1 MGINPNVYRV
11 ERHPLYM
18 PRSSGALR
26 QLLDTRDV
34 LVCPG
39 IHDSL
44 SARIAEL
51 VGFDALYL
59 TGYGTSVATVGYPDV
74 GLMTKTEM
82 VTNATNV
89 QESVEVPVICDADD
103 GYGNAV
109 NTIST
114 VKAFI
119 RAGIAGI
126 HIEDQVGPKGSAKD
140 GKSVIPLETMEGKM
154 QAAADTRDEYDDAF
168 VLIGRT
174 DVKDV
179 PGGTVDDVITRLNA
193 LYAAGAD
200 YVMLEGEFERDE
212 VDRVADEVDAPLVY
226 PFSGGL
232 PVLDVDEL
240 DAMGYDI
247 LIYPLLS
254 TAATIEGVYST
265 LAAFSADEAG
275 SVRDLR
281 ERLDALPFDARRDAT
296 GLQDVI
302 DLEDQYVR

>member
-1 MGINPNVYRV
+1 MA
-11 ERHPLYM
+11 
-18 PRSSGALR
+18 SSSEAFR
-26 QLLDTRDV
+26 QLLDNRDV
-34 LVCPG
+34 VVCPG
-39 IHDSL
+39 VHDSL

-59 TGYGTSVATVGYPDV
+59 TGYGTSVATIGYPDV

-82 VTNATNV
+82 VANATNV
-89 QESVEVPVICDADD
+89 QERVDVPVICDADD

-140 GKSVIPLETMEGKM
+140 GKSVIPIETMEGKM
-154 QAAADTRDEYDDAF
+154 QAAADTRDEYDDTF

-179 PGGTVDDVITRLNA
+179 PGGTVGDVIDRLEA

-200 YVMLEGEFERDE
+200 YVMIEGEFEREE
-212 VDRVADEVDAPLVY
+212 VVRVADEVHAPLVY

-240 DAMGYDI
+240 DSIGYDL

-254 TAATIEGVYST
+254 TGATIEGVYSM
-265 LAAFSADEAG
+265 LAAFSEDEAG
-275 SVRDLR
+275 SLRDLR
-281 ERLDALPFDARRDAT
+281 EQLDELPFDARQEVT

-302 DLEDQYVR
+302 DLENQYVK